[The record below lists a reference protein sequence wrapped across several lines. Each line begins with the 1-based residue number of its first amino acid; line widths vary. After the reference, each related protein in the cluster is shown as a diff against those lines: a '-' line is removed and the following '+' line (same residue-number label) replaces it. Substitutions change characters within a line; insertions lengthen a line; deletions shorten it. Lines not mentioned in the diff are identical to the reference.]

1 MPSIF
6 SGLSIPFSDEIE
18 RGDQTYLVR
27 IQPSQAGILY
37 IAKNI
42 THFEDRAAW
51 FQIALG
57 LVILAIV
64 ALSLLLTILVSRR
77 IRSEEHTSEL
87 KSLMRI
93 SYAVFCLKK
102 QIKHKHT
109 DSQLDNKHMI
119 EK

>member
-77 IRSEEHTSEL
+77 IVRPLQRLTGDR
-87 KSLMRI
+87 KSTRLN
-93 SYAVFCLKK
+93 SS
-102 QIKHKHT
+102 H
-109 DSQLDNKHMI
+109 
-119 EK
+119 